1 MATSLHS
8 GSIPENSRSAQL
20 REQNAPITRGAE
32 LRRGWPTLISV
43 TASLGWFL
51 NKAGLRWGARI
62 SAPVLPLS
70 PALLAMSSG
79 ALLQFYLLFTLAVT
93 PGPIWVG
100 SVFDS
105 GGSYAPALGTV
116 AVMLT
121 LGALSILLA
130 LRPTFDSV
138 TPTAFTGQLRRIPA

>member
-32 LRRGWPTLISV
+32 LRRGWHTLISV

-51 NKAGLRWGARI
+51 NKAGARI